1 MPTTHTTS
9 TTATTTSTGQHPTG
23 QRVELATYTTD
34 TDEPRVLI
42 GQRVDGIVRVTDE
55 PAHGDGRAYLVESE
69 LESKAALDALVDDYL
84 VKAKRTGY
92 PPMRGGVG
100 ADAHGRGCRMRGAAL
115 R

>member
-9 TTATTTSTGQHPTG
+9 ITAPTAPTGERPTG

-55 PAHGDGRAYLVESE
+55 PAHRAGRSYLVEPE
-69 LESKAALDALVDDYL
+69 LESKAALDALVEDYL
-84 VKAKRTGY
+84 AKAKRTGY
-92 PPMRGGVG
+92 PPM
-100 ADAHGRGCRMRGAAL
+100 HGWF
-115 R
+115 